1 MYTHSPEHQL
11 AARWPEQACKAASSG
26 PLLQRA
32 AGRPVKRGFVCLGS
46 RKGERQ
52 CSHLAVCQHGASET
66 VGKWLW
72 AHRLWR
78 CRALPGR
85 PHTTSSR
92 RSRRQRWGS
101 VSQHWAKPCQGP
113 ARLHSIQ
120 LASDTDT
127 SSSKVPVNSRGV
139 PEATG
144 TASLAKPSEISLPP
158 REFVTYLEA
167 FGSSQNIPVRLLVA
181 EKCLTDK
188 LCVHGLDQVV
198 LYNRYLQKISLRAI
212 IPHKFSLPHLI
223 SKQYMEDSLLAVYQ
237 RHFSR
242 VLWTNT
248 KQ

>member
-85 PHTTSSR
+85 PHTRAAGGAGGSAAAQCHSSEQSLVR
-92 RSRRQRWGS
+92 VLHDCTQFSWLQIQTHPLPKFQLTAG
-101 VSQHWAKPCQGP
+101 VSQRP
-113 ARLHSIQ
+113 
-120 LASDTDT
+120 
-127 SSSKVPVNSRGV
+127 
-139 PEATG
+139 
-144 TASLAKPSEISLPP
+144 
-158 REFVTYLEA
+158 
-167 FGSSQNIPVRLLVA
+167 LV
-181 EKCLTDK
+181 
-188 LCVHGLDQVV
+188 Q
-198 LYNRYLQKISLRAI
+198 
-212 IPHKFSLPHLI
+212 HL
-223 SKQYMEDSLLAVYQ
+223 
-237 RHFSR
+237 
-242 VLWTNT
+242 
-248 KQ
+248 